1 MSIERIFKPHILQS
15 GGYKGGKSAAELGK
29 GQKIYKLSSNENT
42 LGSALAG
49 DPLYKDQ
56 ELNIYPS
63 PTPQELYEAL
73 AKFYNHELQAE
84 QFIAGNGGSDIL
96 QMLCMALLDTDTNC
110 IISNPCFGPY
120 KMFSTWM
127 GADVID
133 VPLLAPDFTLDVSGI
148 LNAINSQTR
157 IIFLTSPNN
166 PTGTYITKSQLSELV
181 DKAPDHVL
189 LVYDEVYYQYAD
201 QSDYSIGLPFV
212 KKGDNLLAINSFS
225 KAYGMAG
232 IRLGYGY
239 TTSSIAAYLRK
250 VLRPFLINS
259 IGLKVGVDALKN
271 QLFIDQTK
279 STIIG
284 ERKYLQEQ
292 LTRLGIKHWK
302 SQGNFILIKTDL
314 DENSLTERMLD
325 HHIMVRPAGNFGAP
339 GCVRITIGDRE
350 SSEVC
355 IQALA
360 TILEKSL

>member
-1 MSIERIFKPHILQS
+1 MSIERIFKPHIVKS
-15 GGYKGGKSAAELGK
+15 GGYKGGKSAAELSK

-49 DPLYKDQ
+49 DPLLADHQ
-56 ELNIYPS
+56 PNIYPS
-63 PTPQELYEAL
+63 PTPQRLYEAL
-73 AKFYNHELQAE
+73 AAFYDHELHVD
-84 QFIAGNGGSDIL
+84 QFVAGNGGSDIL
-96 QMLCMALLDTDTNC
+96 QMLCMAFLDTDTNC

-120 KMFSTWM
+120 KMFSSWM
-127 GADVID
+127 GAEVID

-148 LNAINSQTR
+148 LKAINSQTR

-181 DKAPDHVL
+181 DKVPDHVV

-201 QSDYSIGLPFV
+201 QSDYTIGLSFV
-212 KKGDNLLAINSFS
+212 KEGANLLAINSFS

-232 IRLGYGY
+232 IRLGYAY
-239 TTSSIAAYLRK
+239 TTSMIAAYLRK

-259 IGLKVGVDALKN
+259 ISLSAGVEALKS
-271 QLFIDQTK
+271 QSFIDQTK

-284 ERKYLQEQ
+284 EREYLQEQ

-314 DENSLTERMLD
+314 DENPLTERMLD

-339 GCVRITIGDRE
+339 GCVRMTIGDRA
-350 SSEVC
+350 SSDVC
-355 IQALA
+355 IHALA